1 MCSGA
6 YVCRDVGE
14 GSAGQVQAGGDGG
27 HSAAG
32 EEPRDTKGEVAS
44 HTPPEDGRCVC
55 TRFGQ
60 RFKPGL
66 AVQYCKGAWIA
77 DQFLIRSD
85 LGFK

>member
-32 EEPRDTKGEVAS
+32 EEPRDTKGEVAT
-44 HTPPEDGRCVC
+44 HL
-55 TRFGQ
+55 Q
-60 RFKPGL
+60 KMA
-66 AVQYCKGAWIA
+66 AVYAQDSGK
-77 DQFLIRSD
+77 DSTNQ
-85 LGFK
+85 